1 MKFLHLS
8 DLHLGKNLNGFSL
21 YQDQAYILNQVVQIA
36 QNEQIEAVIIAGDIF
51 DKSVPNSQAIQL
63 FDEFLT
69 SWAELNLP
77 VFIISGNHDNA
88 QRVAFG
94 ANLFKQ
100 NNIFISPVY
109 NGNISPI
116 TLEDNFGK
124 INFYL
129 LPFLKPTTVRNFFPD
144 EEITSYNQAIEVA
157 LKNISLNT
165 NERNILI
172 AHQFVT
178 GAYICDSEDI
188 VVGGIDNIDA
198 NLFQDFDYVALG
210 HLHTPQTVLRESIR
224 YCGTLLKYSFS
235 EINQEKSLT
244 IVDFFTKN
252 DINIKTIS
260 LSPLHDMR
268 KLKGSYADLTLKSN
282 YEHTNTTDYLAII
295 LTDEEDIPDAINR
308 LRSIYPNIMQLSY
321 ENTRTN
327 TAKQLANIDIH
338 NLKSPLTLFKEFYT
352 QQNNQDLNTEQNAIL
367 EELIHDIWEEK

>member
-1 MKFLHLS
+1 M
-8 DLHLGKNLNGFSL
+8 GR
-21 YQDQAYILNQVVQIA
+21 I
-36 QNEQIEAVIIAGDIF
+36 
-51 DKSVPNSQAIQL
+51 KSAR
-63 FDEFLT
+63 
-69 SWAELNLP
+69 
-77 VFIISGNHDNA
+77 FIISGNHDNA

-165 NERNILI
+165 DERNILI

-188 VVGGIDNIDA
+188 VVGGIDNTDA
-198 NLFQDFDYVALG
+198 NLFQNFDYVALG

-244 IVDFFTKN
+244 IVDFLAKN
-252 DINIKTIS
+252 DINIQTIP
-260 LSPLHDMR
+260 LKPLHDMR
-268 KLKGSYADLTLKSN
+268 KLKGLYADLTLKTN
-282 YEHTNTTDYLAII
+282 YQKTNTDDYLAVI

-308 LRSIYPNIMQLSY
+308 LRSIIRISCN
-321 ENTRTN
+321 
-327 TAKQLANIDIH
+327 
-338 NLKSPLTLFKEFYT
+338 
-352 QQNNQDLNTEQNAIL
+352 
-367 EELIHDIWEEK
+367 

>member
-88 QRVAFG
+88 QRIAFG

-109 NGNISPI
+109 NGNLSPI

-282 YEHTNTTDYLAII
+282 YEHTNTTDYLTII

>member
-109 NGNISPI
+109 NGNLSPI

-282 YEHTNTTDYLAII
+282 YEHTNTTDYLTII